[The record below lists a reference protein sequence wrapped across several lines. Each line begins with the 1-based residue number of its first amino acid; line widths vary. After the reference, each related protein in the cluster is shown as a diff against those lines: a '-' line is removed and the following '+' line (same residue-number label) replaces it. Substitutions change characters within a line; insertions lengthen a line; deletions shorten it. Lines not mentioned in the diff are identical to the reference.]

1 MQHMVNQDGGPN
13 RKKLKPCYACG
24 KLFANLEHLK
34 RHEKESALHK
44 ENIEKIKFAHQTLLL

>member
-1 MQHMVNQDGGPN
+1 MVNQDGGPN
-13 RKKLKPCYACG
+13 RKKLKPCYTCG

-44 ENIEKIKFAHQTLLL
+44 DNIEKIKFAHQTLLL